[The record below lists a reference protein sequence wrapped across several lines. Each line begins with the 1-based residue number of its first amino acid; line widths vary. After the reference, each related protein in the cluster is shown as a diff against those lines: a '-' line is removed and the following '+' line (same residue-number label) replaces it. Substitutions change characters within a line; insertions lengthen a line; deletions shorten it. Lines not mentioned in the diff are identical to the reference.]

1 MTTYA
6 QLLADIRVELKDT
19 AKTKWPDETL
29 YIWVKDAI
37 KDYSGWFPLPTERY
51 DMGTLDAN
59 NSAALPADFLSGQD
73 WTVESPPNTFLERR
87 AGRPGSK
94 YTTPA
99 SPTLYFIS
107 GGRLHLNAAP
117 TDSVLMTYGAM
128 HTIPATYLS
137 TTTVM
142 SIPSS
147 DEELIRLYVVAK
159 ANEQVRTK
167 QSSIDRFK
175 LGAGRRDDNPVGL
188 EVATLMDEYL
198 AKIAERSPGGAVAL
212 YRQGK
217 RRV

>member
-6 QLLADIRVELKDT
+6 QLLADIRVDLKDA
-19 AKTKWPDETL
+19 AKTKWDDDTL

-37 KDYSGWFPLPTERY
+37 KDYSVWFPEVNDRLL
-51 DMGTLDAN
+51 MTLDEN
-59 NSAALPADFLSGQD
+59 FSAALPIDYIQDF
-73 WTVESPPNTFLERR
+73 TVESPQDTFLERR

-107 GGRLHLNAAP
+107 GGRLYLNAAP
-117 TDSVLMTYGAM
+117 TGDVLLTYGAL
-128 HTIPATYLS
+128 HTIPTSSLS

-147 DEELIRLYVVAK
+147 DEELVRLYVSAK

-188 EVATLMDEYL
+188 EVSTLMDEYY
-198 AKIAERSPGGAVAL
+198 AKIAERTPGGSIAL
-212 YRQGK
+212 YRQGR